1 MLVSK
6 MLLLSV
12 AFAAAWAATHTSAD
26 ILFLVGAAF
35 SFAAATFFPVLV
47 MGIFW
52 KAANKWGA
60 CCGMIAGLVTTLVYM
75 VETQPWLRERL
86 RGISASEPAPLWWDV
101 QPIAAGV
108 FGAPVAFLV
117 IVLVSLL
124 TARANPVT
132 DALVD
137 GLRQPD

>member
-1 MLVSK
+1 
-6 MLLLSV
+6 
-12 AFAAAWAATHTSAD
+12 
-26 ILFLVGAAF
+26 
-35 SFAAATFFPVLV
+35 
-47 MGIFW
+47 
-52 KAANKWGA
+52 
-60 CCGMIAGLVTTLVYM
+60 MIAGLVTTLVYM

-86 RGISASEPAPLWWDV
+86 RGISASEPVVLWWDV